1 MFQRNFSPDSSRGY
15 TLVELIVVI
24 ALIGVMLSF
33 ALPRFQS
40 SVLTDGTR
48 KLSRRIIMQVQQL
61 RQAAVR
67 SRTVQILHISPDSR
81 RMWVTNETMSEEDA
95 EAASESGDEFPE
107 DVDVMDV
114 EYPDGE
120 RISYGEARIR
130 FSPKGYSDKVI
141 IHLENSD
148 GDRKSLII
156 EPFLPNIAIYD
167 EYVGF
172 KD

>member
-1 MFQRNFSPDSSRGY
+1 MFRRNSSHGFSRGY
-15 TLVELIVVI
+15 TLIELIVVI

-33 ALPRFQS
+33 ALPRFQG

-48 KLSRRIIMQVQQL
+48 KLTRRIIMQVQQL
-61 RQAAVR
+61 RQNAIR
-67 SRTVQILHISPDSR
+67 SRTMHTLHISPDSR
-81 RMWVTNETMSEEDA
+81 KMWITNDTMSEEDA
-95 EAASESGDEFPE
+95 GAAAEGGDEFPE
-107 DVDVMDV
+107 DTDVSDV

-120 RISYGEARIR
+120 RVSYGEALIR

-148 GDRKSLII
+148 GDIKSLLI

-167 EYVGF
+167 EYKGF
-172 KD
+172 ED